1 MAVLAAL
8 VDSSGVPSVGQ
19 GPSPKNDSDKTRDA
33 DRSQSTR
40 TRRSCCKDGSRDTVK
55 TQTAFAPLLALDL
68 YPPPL
73 RPNGIH
79 GDEDHH

>member
-1 MAVLAAL
+1 MILLEYRPLAKGHHIIKMTPIKRAMQTGEEL
-8 VDSSGVPSVGQ
+8 L
-19 GPSPKNDSDKTRDA
+19 
-33 DRSQSTR
+33 
-40 TRRSCCKDGSRDTVK
+40 KDEGHSK